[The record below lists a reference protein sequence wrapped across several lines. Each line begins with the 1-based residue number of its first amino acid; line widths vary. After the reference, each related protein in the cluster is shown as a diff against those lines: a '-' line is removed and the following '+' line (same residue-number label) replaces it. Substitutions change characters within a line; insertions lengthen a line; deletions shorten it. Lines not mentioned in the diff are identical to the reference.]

1 MSFEYDNYLRE
12 HRDNVRKGAEWMLDN
27 IEWIGN
33 SVISRIYMMKIID
46 KHDESK
52 NFADEYS
59 AYDAYFY
66 GNNKSY
72 AVVQD
77 FNHAWLLHIHR
88 NPHHWQHWV
97 LINDDPKEGEII
109 IPMPL
114 EYIVEMIADWW
125 SFSWSKDNLNEIF
138 NWYEERKDYIKLDG
152 ATRSTVELILREIKE
167 RLDKDKEN
175 ETNKT
180 Y

>member
-1 MSFEYDNYLRE
+1 
-12 HRDNVRKGAEWMLDN
+12 MLDN

-72 AVVQD
+72 AVV
-77 FNHAWLLHIHR
+77 LRKII
-88 NPHHWQHWV
+88 
-97 LINDDPKEGEII
+97 LIMTKIQ
-109 IPMPL
+109 L
-114 EYIVEMIADWW
+114 
-125 SFSWSKDNLNEIF
+125 S
-138 NWYEERKDYIKLDG
+138 
-152 ATRSTVELILREIKE
+152 
-167 RLDKDKEN
+167 
-175 ETNKT
+175 
-180 Y
+180 